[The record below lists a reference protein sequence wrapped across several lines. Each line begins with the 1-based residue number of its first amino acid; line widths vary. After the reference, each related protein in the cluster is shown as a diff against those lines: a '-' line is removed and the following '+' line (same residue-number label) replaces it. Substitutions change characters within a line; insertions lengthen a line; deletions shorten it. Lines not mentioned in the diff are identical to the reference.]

1 MNLEE
6 KKALVT
12 GQIKN
17 IEDEMVLDGIIEYL
31 AKTKNQGDNS
41 IQAFFDEFV
50 KSHDEVLRKLAQ

>member
-6 KKALVT
+6 KRAFVEEQLK
-12 GQIKN
+12 K

-31 AKTKNQGDNS
+31 GTTKYKGEQS
-41 IQAFFDEFV
+41 VQTFFDEFV

>member
-12 GQIKN
+12 EQIKN
-17 IEDEMVLDGIIEYL
+17 IEDEMVLEGIIEYL
-31 AKTKNQGDNS
+31 AKIKNQGDNS